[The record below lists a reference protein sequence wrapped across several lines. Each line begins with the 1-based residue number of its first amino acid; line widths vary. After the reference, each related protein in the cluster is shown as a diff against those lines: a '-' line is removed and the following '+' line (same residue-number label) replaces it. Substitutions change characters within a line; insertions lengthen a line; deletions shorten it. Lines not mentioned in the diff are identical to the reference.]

1 MVRRVGFD
9 VISDRVWCEFDS
21 IIWMFIVGFKVW
33 YYQIERQLAIFNYS
47 GIVDGCQDGMTLCR
61 VADLIKINLVVFLFQ
76 TSAEGQNYY
85 AKTDAVCAYTNYTNT
100 FR

>member
-1 MVRRVGFD
+1 
-9 VISDRVWCEFDS
+9 
-21 IIWMFIVGFKVW
+21 MFIDCFKVC
-33 YYQIERQLAIFNYS
+33 YFQIESLLAIFNYF
-47 GIVDGCQDGMTLCR
+47 DFTYDCHDGMTLCS
-61 VADLIKINLVVFLFQ
+61 VADLIQINLVDFLLQ

>member
-1 MVRRVGFD
+1 
-9 VISDRVWCEFDS
+9 
-21 IIWMFIVGFKVW
+21 
-33 YYQIERQLAIFNYS
+33 
-47 GIVDGCQDGMTLCR
+47 MTLCS
-61 VADLIKINLVVFLFQ
+61 VADLIQINLLVFLFQ